1 MIPIPEDLQ
10 DLAFIEF
17 RRLAKEDSLDERK
30 QLPDSPHSPYMR
42 ITLNSNKNVLIFTPR
57 TIKQDYEMKFDN
69 HKTEVYFDLQ
79 FPRMVIAGLLGK
91 NDREDWKRCVETFEE
106 ESQETERMRGI
117 YTFE

>member
-10 DLAFIEF
+10 DLAIIEF
-17 RRLAKEDSLDERK
+17 RRLAKEDLLDERK

-42 ITLNSNKNVLIFTPR
+42 ITLLTQTLIFTPR

-69 HKTEVYFDLQ
+69 HKKEVYFDLQ

-91 NDREDWKRCVETFEE
+91 ERREDWKSCVETFEE
-106 ESQETERMRGI
+106 EKAETERLRGI
-117 YTFE
+117 YMFE